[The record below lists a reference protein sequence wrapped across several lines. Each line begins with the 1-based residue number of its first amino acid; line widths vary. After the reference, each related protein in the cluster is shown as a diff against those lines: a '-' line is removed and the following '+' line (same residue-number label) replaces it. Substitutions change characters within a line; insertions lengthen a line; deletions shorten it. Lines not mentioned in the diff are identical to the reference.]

1 MAPFVFIGA
10 GNLATSLALAFFETG
25 FPIAQIYSRTE
36 NSARVLAQRVKA
48 PWTDCIEQI
57 LQGDY
62 FYFTA
67 LKDSVLEELVPSLVD
82 GREEGFFIH
91 TAGSLPMSLWSQFS
105 SSPSR
110 YGVFYP
116 MQTFSRQK
124 PIPFEDIPIFIEAS
138 TPAAVEELMKLG
150 RAISHHVTQTDS
162 ERRQKL
168 HLAAVFACNFSNHC
182 YALAEHLLEEAEI
195 PFEVMLPLIDETARK
210 AHLLSP
216 RQGQTGPAIRYD
228 KSVIDRHLT
237 VLASK
242 PQLQEIYRLLSE
254 SIHKMALKP

>member
-1 MAPFVFIGA
+1 
-10 GNLATSLALAFFETG
+10 
-25 FPIAQIYSRTE
+25 
-36 NSARVLAQRVKA
+36 
-48 PWTDCIEQI
+48 
-57 LQGDY
+57 
-62 FYFTA
+62 
-67 LKDSVLEELVPSLVD
+67 
-82 GREEGFFIH
+82 
-91 TAGSLPMSLWSQFS
+91 
-105 SSPSR
+105 
-110 YGVFYP
+110 
-116 MQTFSRQK
+116 
-124 PIPFEDIPIFIEAS
+124 
-138 TPAAVEELMKLG
+138 MKLG